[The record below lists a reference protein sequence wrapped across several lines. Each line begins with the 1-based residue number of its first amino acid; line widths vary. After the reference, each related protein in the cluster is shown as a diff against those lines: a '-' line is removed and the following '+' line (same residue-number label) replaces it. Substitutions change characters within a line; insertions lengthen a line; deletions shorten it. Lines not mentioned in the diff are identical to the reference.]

1 MDRSRSS
8 RGASPSRAV
17 EPPRLPRVSRLVLRP
32 NKKRTSPLVARLPR
46 PREAVDA
53 CGRALRRGAPALVTI
68 AALSLIAGGL
78 AFGHRFLTTSHRF
91 AISEVEVHGSTV
103 LTADEVRELLPI
115 HRGDNI
121 FRASTGKAEAALV
134 ALPWIAGVDVR
145 RELPHRI
152 VVDVRERTAAAVVA
166 ADELYLVDAA
176 GRPFKRAAVE
186 RGEGKG
192 LPIVSGVPRDL
203 YKTAPDEAA
212 ARVRRGLDVLAAWT
226 APADAR
232 PAPGEIAVEPSGTT
246 VFTYDSAVA
255 VRLGVAEGDVLAARL
270 ARFDAT
276 WSSLSPDER
285 ARARAIHVDN
295 DTRTDLVTVSFRT
308 N

>member
-1 MDRSRSS
+1 
-8 RGASPSRAV
+8 
-17 EPPRLPRVSRLVLRP
+17 VSRLVLRP
-32 NKKRTSPLVARLPR
+32 NRKRTSPLVARLPR

-68 AALSLIAGGL
+68 AALALIAGGL

-91 AISEVEVHGSTV
+91 AISEIEVHGSTV
-103 LTADEVRELLPI
+103 LTADEVRALLPI
-115 HRGDNI
+115 QRGDNI
-121 FRASTGKAEAALV
+121 FRASTGRAEAALI

-226 APADAR
+226 TPER
-232 PAPGEIAVEPSGTT
+232 PAAGEIAVEPSGTT

-255 VRLGVAEGDVLAARL
+255 VRLGAAEGDALVARL

-276 WSSLSPDER
+276 WNSLSPEER

>member
-1 MDRSRSS
+1 
-8 RGASPSRAV
+8 
-17 EPPRLPRVSRLVLRP
+17 
-32 NKKRTSPLVARLPR
+32 
-46 PREAVDA
+46 
-53 CGRALRRGAPALVTI
+53 
-68 AALSLIAGGL
+68 
-78 AFGHRFLTTSHRF
+78 
-91 AISEVEVHGSTV
+91 
-103 LTADEVRELLPI
+103 
-115 HRGDNI
+115 
-121 FRASTGKAEAALV
+121 
-134 ALPWIAGVDVR
+134 
-145 RELPHRI
+145 
-152 VVDVRERTAAAVVA
+152 VRERTAAAVVA

-226 APADAR
+226 APTGDAR
-232 PAPGEIAVEPSGTT
+232 PAAGEIAVEPSGTT

-255 VRLGVAEGDVLAARL
+255 VRLGAAEGDALVARL

-276 WSSLSPDER
+276 WNSLSPEER

>member
-1 MDRSRSS
+1 
-8 RGASPSRAV
+8 
-17 EPPRLPRVSRLVLRP
+17 VSRLVLRP

-53 CGRALRRGAPALVTI
+53 CGRALRRGAPVLVTI
-68 AALSLIAGGL
+68 AALSIIAGGL

-91 AISEVEVHGSTV
+91 AISEVEVRGSTV
-103 LTADEVRELLPI
+103 LTADEVRELLPFR
-115 HRGDNI
+115 RGDII
-121 FRASTGKAEAALV
+121 FRASTGKAEAALA

-212 ARVRRGLDVLAAWT
+212 ARVRRGLDVLAAWS
-226 APADAR
+226 APSDDAR
-232 PAPGEIAVEPSGTT
+232 PAAGEIAIEPSGTT

-255 VRLGVAEGDVLAARL
+255 VRLGAAEGDVLAARL

-276 WSSLSPDER
+276 WSSLSPEER